1 MEGETNIIVKTL
13 YISIIKYISDLQLT
27 IDRGTYLTVIIGL
40 LTVYAV
46 ALAFYQFTASFHGGI
61 GTRAGSYLGIN
72 LVEYHMKKGL
82 GICSTVISSRLFWV
96 FFAAEVLY
104 KPTESIFWEYFSEK
118 TVLVFVLNFAWYVYC
133 ILFFLFFVYF
143 FSRCTRSVM
152 ALKTFTGYVN
162 TEGISW
168 GESAAIAGI
177 NKKIAKKL
185 DKKSIGQLEDRVDWI
200 IKGIESTDP
209 KYTLS
214 YIRLI
219 QSLMRGY
226 LGDKQRKIERLMPE
240 TGKKKSIVG
249 WKYDFQRESLL
260 LKKIQEAFAAARE
273 HDKNIKMGSY
283 IDLYLK
289 MLETDMEIA
298 RREGC
303 KRISFIPL
311 SMDIMDKQ
319 TLELRDWSELTDLI
333 FEKGDIA
340 DKKILVERLYLSEKN
355 SNELTT
361 LFCKKKLEILLREY
375 MDRIIAGDFEEKD
388 FAFVFGEMIK
398 EKQYN
403 LIFVEKL
410 IDYMID
416 DNKFESAEL
425 PRLLDKLS
433 CTYIVVYLL
442 MYYSIYG
449 FRGEWEYLN
458 IKMMNSL
465 IKSGKDVEESRC
477 EIDRRLKKSD
487 ISHHYK
493 TEMLDMLCENINKE
507 VTWECIQEIYRQNK
521 VDPFYLTVVKLCVF
535 NQRYQ
540 PDYVKRNPECEI
552 LFINRLVKHPEIM
565 KCGNVMDMIRDLRIE
580 RLGALKNLPSELDIT
595 LRSLLL
601 LDVDLTGGE
610 LYDMRLKYWYV
621 ADIGQYLLA
630 TSGEYKDITETQKS
644 YIKKAYEMKDGP
656 VEEYVDNLYK
666 ECELCGKHLSYR
678 QKERIRQNLINII

>member
-13 YISIIKYISDLQLT
+13 YISIIKFISDLQLT

-46 ALAFYQFTASFHGGI
+46 ALAFYQFTASFHGGT
-61 GTRAGSYLGIN
+61 GTRAGTYLGIN

-96 FFAAEVLY
+96 FFAAAILY
-104 KPTESIFWEYFSEK
+104 KPIESIFGECFSEK
-118 TVLVFVLNFAWYVYC
+118 IVLVLNFAWYVYC
-133 ILFFLFFVYF
+133 ILFFLFFVFF

-226 LGDKQRKIERLMPE
+226 LGDKQREIERLMPE

-273 HDKNIKMGSY
+273 YDKNIKMGSY

-298 RREGC
+298 RREGY
-303 KRISFIPL
+303 KHISFIPF

-319 TLELRDWSELTDLI
+319 TLELRDWSELTDRI
-333 FEKGDIA
+333 FKKGEIA
-340 DKKILVERLYLSEKN
+340 DKKILAERLYLSEKN

-361 LFCKKKLEILLREY
+361 LFCKKKLEIFLREY
-375 MDRIIAGDFEEKD
+375 MDRTIAGDFEEKD
-388 FAFVFGEMIK
+388 FASVFGVMIK
-398 EKQYN
+398 HKQYN

-425 PRLLDKLS
+425 PRLLDKPS
-433 CTYIVVYLL
+433 CTYIAVYLL
-442 MYYSIYG
+442 IYYSIYG

-477 EIDRRLKKSD
+477 EIDGRLKKSD
-487 ISHHYK
+487 ISHRYK

-507 VTWECIQEIYRQNK
+507 VTWEWIQEIYRQNK

-565 KCGNVMDMIRDLRIE
+565 KCGNVMDMINMLHYE
-580 RLGALKNLPSELDIT
+580 SLGEFIGIPPKLKIT

-601 LDVDLTGGE
+601 LDSYLTDGVLDDE
-610 LYDMRLKYWYV
+610 RLKYSYV
-621 ADIGQYLLA
+621 ADTGQYLLV
-630 TSGEYKDITETQKS
+630 TSGEYKDITEIQKS